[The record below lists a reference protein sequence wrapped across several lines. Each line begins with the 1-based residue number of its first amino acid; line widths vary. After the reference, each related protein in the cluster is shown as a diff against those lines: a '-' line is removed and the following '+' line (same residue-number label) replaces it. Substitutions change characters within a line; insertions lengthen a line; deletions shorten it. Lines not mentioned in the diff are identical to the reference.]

1 MYKLVLNHYL
11 EEKNLNKVHITPKI
25 LSEIDHIDCTSY
37 LKMPMV
43 KKSMTEVFWSNGFLE
58 KMKLHHEHQLYIT
71 GIKSKVGLCIQMGH
85 KAGFYFDLY
94 KLAYLA
100 DQGLINQA
108 IIILPSKNLEKFCNT
123 SSIAAYELISKQMSL
138 FKKINKTKIHL
149 MCLDIKR
156 RT

>member
-11 EEKNLNKVHITPKI
+11 EEKNLNELNISPKI
-25 LSEIDHIDCTSY
+25 LSEIDAIDCSSY

-43 KKSMTEVFWSNGFLE
+43 KKSIIKVFSTNGFLE
-58 KMKLHHEHQLYIT
+58 KMKLHREHQLYIT
-71 GIKSKVGLCIQMGH
+71 GIKSQIGLCIQMGH

-123 SSIAAYELISKQMSL
+123 SSLAAYELISKQMSL
-138 FKKINKTKIHL
+138 FKKTNNYKMHL

>member
-1 MYKLVLNHYL
+1 MYKLVLNHFL
-11 EEKNLNKVHITPKI
+11 QEKNLNEVYVTPKI
-25 LSEIDHIDCTSY
+25 LSEIDAIDCTSY

-43 KKSMTEVFWSNGFLE
+43 KKAIIEVFSKNSFLE
-58 KMKLHHEHQLYIT
+58 KMKLHREHKLYIT
-71 GIKSKVGLCIQMGH
+71 GIKSQVGLCVQMGH

-100 DQGLINQA
+100 DHGLINKA

-123 SSIAAYELISKQMSL
+123 SSIASYELISKQMLL
-138 FKKINKTKIHL
+138 FKKTKNYKMHL

>member
-11 EEKNLNKVHITPKI
+11 QEKKLNELYITPKI
-25 LSEIDHIDCTSY
+25 LSDIDGINCSSY

-43 KKSMTEVFWSNGFLE
+43 KKSMIEVFCSNGFLE

-138 FKKINKTKIHL
+138 FKKINNTTTHI